1 MITLANQAPKLIGD
15 LEAHCAMGPD
25 EPVMTART
33 ISFLRTRELPF
44 SAANPEGHITAS
56 AWILHPG
63 SGRVLLTHHA
73 KLDAWFQLGGHL
85 DDDASVFE
93 GALREAREES
103 GLGSI
108 RPLSGAIFDV
118 DVHMIPAR
126 GAMPAH
132 PHHDIRYLLTADPD
146 EPLVLSAETKSLEW
160 VTLEEAAR
168 LNPSESIGRMIRKS
182 YSLLASSNVSE

>member
-1 MITLANQAPKLIGD
+1 MNALAHEKPKLISE
-15 LEAHCAMGPD
+15 LAAHAAMGAD
-25 EPVMTART
+25 ELGMTART
-33 ISFLRTRELPF
+33 ISFLLAQELPF
-44 SAANPEGHITAS
+44 SATNPDGHTTAS
-56 AWILHPG
+56 AWILHAG

-85 DDDASVFE
+85 EDDASVFE

-103 GLGSI
+103 GLVSI
-108 RPLSGAIFDV
+108 RPLHRAIFDV
-118 DVHMIPAR
+118 DVHVIPAR

-146 EPLVLSAETKSLEW
+146 EPLVLSAETKSLAW
-160 VTLEEAAR
+160 VTLAEAAR

-182 YSLLASSNVSE
+182 YSLLASSKVSE